1 MAFRWTAAGLALA
14 AVLLAGGP
22 APAGKVQGTIVFV
35 DRVSERVRVAQPG
48 GKEYVFPRGPNTAV
62 TLDGERHP
70 FDQLQTGWRVAV
82 QFDDRTGV
90 AARIDAAHR

>member
-1 MAFRWTAAGLALA
+1 MSFKWTAVALGLA
-14 AVLLAGGP
+14 AVVLAGGP
-22 APAGKVQGTIVFV
+22 AQAGKVQGVIVLV
-35 DRVSERVRVAQPG
+35 DAVGQRVRVAQPG
-48 GKEYVFPRGPNTAV
+48 GKEYVFPRGPHTAV